1 MDNRGETTERTN
13 LHRRYA
19 RELILEAVVLCI
31 FAMFYGIIWP
41 PLAAH
46 LELHVILECIISI
59 STQAV
64 IGFYSLYQIPRTLRL
79 LYQDWR
85 EL

>member
-1 MDNRGETTERTN
+1 MDNREDKSEQTN
-13 LHRRYA
+13 LHRQYA
-19 RELILEAVVLCI
+19 RELILEAGVLCI
-31 FAMFYGIIWP
+31 FAVFYGIIWP
-41 PLAAH
+41 PLATH
-46 LELHVILECIISI
+46 LNLHVILKYIISM

-64 IGFYSLYQIPRTLRL
+64 IGFYSLYQIPRTIRL